1 MKTNESKGTVIDK
14 SMETFENWVDPDLKV
29 DAAVPIFVKD
39 AEDLFNEDLRPQN
52 KPLLPF
58 SVQTK
63 NMGNALLGI
72 IGLTFALPAGRII
85 VYISRIFS
93 LLS

>member
-1 MKTNESKGTVIDK
+1 
-14 SMETFENWVDPDLKV
+14 METFENWVDTDLKI

-52 KPLLPF
+52 KQLFPF
-58 SVQTK
+58 SLQTT
-63 NMGNALLGI
+63 NMGNVLLGI
-72 IGLTFALPAGRII
+72 IRPTFALPAGRIM

>member
-1 MKTNESKGTVIDK
+1 
-14 SMETFENWVDPDLKV
+14 MEIFDNWVDPDLKV
-29 DAAVPIFVKD
+29 NTAVSIFVKD

-52 KPLLPF
+52 KQLITTF
-58 SVQTK
+58 CRNK
-63 NMGNALLGI
+63 NMGTVLLRI
-72 IGLTFALPAGRII
+72 FRPTFALPAGRIM

>member
-1 MKTNESKGTVIDK
+1 MNKQWKYLQIAGDL
-14 SMETFENWVDPDLKV
+14 DLKV

-52 KPLLPF
+52 KQLI
-58 SVQTK
+58 TK
-63 NMGNALLGI
+63 NTGTVLLRI
-72 IGLTFALPAGRII
+72 FKPTFALPAGRII